1 MKKHVRW
8 YDKNPDLKNVF
19 EFIQELDIADQKR
32 IAHDIL
38 QILFTDFNINL
49 DEKINEVSK
58 NYAYKA
64 QRWYDNN
71 IDLFTSFEIIKGQ
84 SSVTKSKIIE
94 KIIESILFMYF
105 QDEEK
110 MINAVKKRNSEA
122 IEQGQK

>member
-1 MKKHVRW
+1 MKHIRW

-19 EFIQELDIADQKR
+19 EFIQELDTADQRK

-49 DEKINEVSK
+49 DEKINEVAK
-58 NYAYKA
+58 NYNYKA

-71 IDLFTSFEIIKGQ
+71 IDLYTSFEIIKGQ

-94 KIIESILFMYF
+94 KIVESILYMYF
-105 QDEEK
+105 QDEGK
-110 MINAVKKRNSEA
+110 MANVAKSRNTKT
-122 IEQGQK
+122 IEQGI

>member
-1 MKKHVRW
+1 MKHVRW

-19 EFIQELDIADQKR
+19 EFIQELDVADQKR

-49 DEKINEVSK
+49 DEKINEISR

-71 IDLFTSFEIIKGQ
+71 IDLYTSFEIIKGQ
-84 SSVTKSKIIE
+84 SSVVKSKIIE

-110 MINAVKKRNSEA
+110 MANAAKKRSKEA
-122 IEQGQK
+122 IEQGIK